1 MFITRQVPF
10 ELDNSSRNTW
20 KFDFNTIAILFL
32 LIYTHT
38 MVCRNISKCY
48 MAFTQLFILLEIIYI
63 CCEYIIQIRFNAI
76 MSEFLK
82 VLQVI

>member
-1 MFITRQVPF
+1 M
-10 ELDNSSRNTW
+10 
-20 KFDFNTIAILFL
+20 

-38 MVCRNISKCY
+38 MAYKNISKCY

-63 CCEYIIQIRFNAI
+63 YCEYIIQIRFNAI
-76 MSEFLK
+76 MNEFLK